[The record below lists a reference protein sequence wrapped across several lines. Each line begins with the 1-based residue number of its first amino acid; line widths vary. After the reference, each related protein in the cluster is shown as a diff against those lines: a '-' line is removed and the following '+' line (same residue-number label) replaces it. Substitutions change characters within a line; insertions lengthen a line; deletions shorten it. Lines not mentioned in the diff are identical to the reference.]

1 MEDNLQASIFVFSSQ
16 NYFRLSFFWKNEL
29 LTFAFVVLHEMIPQP
44 GIPGLCVGT
53 VITTGL
59 AVVLFLNLALW
70 LNLNYL
76 LFKRGKAAVTN
87 PPKKRR
93 LLEEIVEEI
102 TDPLW
107 IIIVSC
113 FSWITDRIR
122 CVSKK

>member
-1 MEDNLQASIFVFSSQ
+1 
-16 NYFRLSFFWKNEL
+16 
-29 LTFAFVVLHEMIPQP
+29 MITA
-44 GIPGLCVGT
+44 GF
-53 VITTGL
+53 

-76 LFKRGKAAVTN
+76 LFKRGKAAVTD